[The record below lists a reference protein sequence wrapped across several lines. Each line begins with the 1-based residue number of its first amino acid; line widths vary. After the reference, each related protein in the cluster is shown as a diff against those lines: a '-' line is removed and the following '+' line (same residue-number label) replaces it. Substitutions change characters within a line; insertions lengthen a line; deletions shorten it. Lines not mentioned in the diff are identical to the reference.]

1 MAGHVARDTILQLV
15 TERTMGKEGMG
26 TWKPL
31 SDRLAPE
38 AEEKT
43 TDAIVGEVDS
53 EVDCA
58 FDEEEG
64 KTEELK

>member
-1 MAGHVARDTILQLV
+1 M
-15 TERTMGKEGMG
+15 ERTMGEEGMG
-26 TWKPL
+26 TWKPR
-31 SDRLAPE
+31 SDRLARE

-43 TDAIVGEVDS
+43 TDAIVGDFHW

-58 FDEEEG
+58 FEEKEG